1 MADTSI
7 VTPNIGVGTNSLA
20 SALITP
26 GYPMAAVAKSS
37 PLSGQVPPVVVAA
50 PLVGEPGVSVRRD
63 ASLAQ
68 VGEQAKRTV

>member
-26 GYPMAAVAKSS
+26 GYPMVVVPKSS
-37 PLSGQVPPVVVAA
+37 PLAGQIPPAA

-68 VGEQAKRTV
+68 VGEIAKRSV

>member
-20 SALITP
+20 NPLLTP
-26 GYPMAAVAKSS
+26 GYPMVAVAKSS
-37 PLSGQVPPVVVAA
+37 PLAGQIPPAA

-63 ASLAQ
+63 LSLTQA
-68 VGEQAKRTV
+68 GEIAKRSV

>member
-26 GYPMAAVAKSS
+26 GYPMVAVAKSS
-37 PLSGQVPPVVVAA
+37 PLAGQIPPAA

>member
-1 MADTSI
+1 MATI
-7 VTPNIGVGTNSLA
+7 TPNIGVGTASLA

-37 PLSGQVPPVVVAA
+37 PLSGLA
-50 PLVGEPGVSVRRD
+50 EPSVMLPAGQSVRRD

-68 VGEQAKRTV
+68 VGEQASRVV